1 MREKK
6 KEIPEGVIRRMPRYY
21 RKLRELLEQ
30 GVDHISSGE
39 LARIMDVTASQ
50 IHQDLNHFGGFGQY
64 GYGYDIEFLKNRI
77 EQILGLDKTYGMVIF
92 GAGNLGSAMAKHTP
106 SIPLPH
112 HVHALFD
119 NDPAVIGTKVG
130 PYTVLDTADFAT
142 YIAENPAEIAVL
154 TLPETQAQQVAD
166 LAVQGGIRAIWNFSP
181 ADIQISDPKV
191 VIENVHLSNSLMV
204 LTYHLSTQ

>member
-50 IHQDLNHFGGFGQY
+50 IRQDLNHFGGFGQY

-77 EQILGLDKTYGMVIF
+77 EQILGLDKTYGMIIF

-204 LTYHLSTQ
+204 LTYHLSTK

>member
-50 IHQDLNHFGGFGQY
+50 IRQDLNHFGGFGQY

-77 EQILGLDKTYGMVIF
+77 EQILGLDKTYGMIIF

-112 HVHALFD
+112 HVQALFD

-181 ADIQISDPKV
+181 AEIQISDPKV

>member
-50 IHQDLNHFGGFGQY
+50 IRQDLNHFGGFGQY

>member
-50 IHQDLNHFGGFGQY
+50 IRQDLNHFGGFGQY

-77 EQILGLDKTYGMVIF
+77 EHILGLDKTYGMIIF

-112 HVHALFD
+112 HVQALFD

-181 ADIQISDPKV
+181 AEIQISDPKV
-191 VIENVHLSNSLMV
+191 VIENVHISNSLMV

>member
-50 IHQDLNHFGGFGQY
+50 IRQDLNHFGGFGQY

-112 HVHALFD
+112 HVQALFD

>member
-50 IHQDLNHFGGFGQY
+50 IRQDLNHFGGFGQY

-112 HVHALFD
+112 HVQALFD

-181 ADIQISDPKV
+181 AEIQISDPKV

-204 LTYHLSTQ
+204 LTYHLSTK

>member
-21 RKLRELLEQ
+21 RKLLELLDQ
-30 GVDHISSGE
+30 GIDHISSSE
-39 LARIMDVTASQ
+39 LARALDVTASQ
-50 IHQDLNHFGGFGQY
+50 IRQDLNHFGGFGQY

-77 EQILGLDKTYGMVIF
+77 GQILGLDKTYGMVIF

-112 HVHALFD
+112 QVQALFD

-130 PYTVLDTADFAT
+130 EFTVRDMADFET
-142 YIAENPAEIAVL
+142 YIAENPAEIGVL
-154 TLPETQAQQVAD
+154 TLPASQAQKVAER
-166 LAVQGGIRAIWNFSP
+166 AARCGIHALWNFSP
-181 ADIQISDPKV
+181 VDLQVPGV
-191 VIENVHLSNSLMV
+191 VIENVHLSNSLIV
-204 LTYHLSTQ
+204 LTYHLGNQ

>member
-50 IHQDLNHFGGFGQY
+50 IRQDLNHFGGFGQY

-77 EQILGLDKTYGMVIF
+77 EQILGLDKTYGMIIF

-112 HVHALFD
+112 HVQALFD